1 MATTTPIVR
10 TSVIDYDLAEKC
22 GIFSKEI
29 VLFSISYTE
38 LVENKW
44 LQKADLLHFYFWLSE
59 SYDRLDCRLMNNLR
73 FRMRTLWVNFAD
85 KKKQYEFLRR
95 YQDSLTKI
103 RFKTNER
110 LSRLAT
116 LRNFHCLRRL
126 HLHSANQNTFNI
138 LPLSLEV
145 LFVSW
150 FETTRNPST
159 IDKTPTRLKD
169 LHLSFTKGVSKL
181 GQFLSRMTNLK
192 KLEIKCKCLTRI
204 QDLQLPHSIT
214 KLEFCECVMLKNYKG
229 IELLSQLT
237 ELRINGSDL
246 PLQLFQDEH
255 NFTKLKR
262 LEYHQYSYRFKLG
275 QRKRLG
281 RLNFPV
287 NLEHLALSSELK
299 VASLSLPSQLR
310 TLKLHKVYFTNPSFT
325 FSFPKKLYSFSL
337 DLCLIKSMDNVT
349 FPLGLQELRLNS
361 NSELK
366 SMKGTNTDR
375 LRNLLQ
381 VEIHKDA
388 FNPNSELKFNLRKT
402 ARIRIS

>member
-214 KLEFCECVMLKNYKG
+214 
-229 IELLSQLT
+229 T
-237 ELRINGSDL
+237 W
-246 PLQLFQDEH
+246 
-255 NFTKLKR
+255 NF
-262 LEYHQYSYRFKLG
+262 
-275 QRKRLG
+275 
-281 RLNFPV
+281 V
-287 NLEHLALSSELK
+287 N
-299 VASLSLPSQLR
+299 AS
-310 TLKLHKVYFTNPSFT
+310 
-325 FSFPKKLYSFSL
+325 
-337 DLCLIKSMDNVT
+337 C
-349 FPLGLQELRLNS
+349 
-361 NSELK
+361 
-366 SMKGTNTDR
+366 
-375 LRNLLQ
+375 
-381 VEIHKDA
+381 
-388 FNPNSELKFNLRKT
+388 
-402 ARIRIS
+402 